1 MKIKYLL
8 PVHLHTILQKNKQ
21 FEVGYFLTFFSRLPK
36 FIRSCFF
43 RAIPAYM
50 VKILMSIVHIKSKT
64 VGIRVHTP

>member
-8 PVHLHTILQKNKQ
+8 PVHAHTILQKNKQ
-21 FEVGYFLTFFSRLPK
+21 FEVGYFLTFFSRFPK

-64 VGIRVHTP
+64 VH